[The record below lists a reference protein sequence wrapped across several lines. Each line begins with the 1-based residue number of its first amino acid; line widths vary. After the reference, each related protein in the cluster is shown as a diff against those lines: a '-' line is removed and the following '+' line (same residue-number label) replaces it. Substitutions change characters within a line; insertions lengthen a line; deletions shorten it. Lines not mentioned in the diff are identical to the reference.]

1 MSGPDRQRSPRKEE
15 PAAAESRSRA
25 TPPGPRTD
33 SAPGPGQPEAGPP
46 SESDPVSGA
55 DAGSAAVPGADSD
68 AISAPTSD
76 KIPGALSG
84 TDPTSSTTVGGM
96 GRGRVDPGRRE
107 GPCPA
112 PPRGAGGPLAWMLA
126 RARANPTVTLIFLAC
141 LLPEIVLSGADFGL
155 WGRAQW
161 RFDAWA
167 WGGFWIGLLGN
178 WRPNFALQPL
188 AMFVTYGFL
197 HGGIVHFAVNML
209 TLFSLGPPLARR
221 FGEGRFALLYMVAL
235 LGGGIGFALLS
246 HTPQPMVGA
255 SGALFGLAGAH
266 VAINYRMLRA
276 EGESLASIWRALAW
290 LAGLNLVLWWAMNG
304 HLAWETHLGGF
315 IAGWLAALWLERREQ
330 G

>member
-1 MSGPDRQRSPRKEE
+1 MSGPDRQRPPREE
-15 PAAAESRSRA
+15 APAAAGARGPAGAAPS
-25 TPPGPRTD
+25 GPRTD
-33 SAPGPGQPEAGPP
+33 AAPGAGRLPG
-46 SESDPVSGA
+46 SDPRPNPGSGPA
-55 DAGSAAVPGADSD
+55 PDRGA
-68 AISAPTSD
+68 TS
-76 KIPGALSG
+76 
-84 TDPTSSTTVGGM
+84 
-96 GRGRVDPGRRE
+96 
-107 GPCPA
+107 A
-112 PPRGAGGPLAWMLA
+112 PPRRHGSGGGPFAGMLA

-315 IAGWLAALWLERREQ
+315 IAGWLAALGLERREQ
-330 G
+330 QG